1 MGLFLSERRP
11 AGPCLGPA
19 GAPLAG
25 TTAPRNGCVLAPC
38 LLKTRGWGD
47 RISYRQ
53 LALHRSCDRL
63 PAAAGGGG
71 RRHRPDAVPC
81 CGQCASLERRRRP
94 LANSHASGP
103 HLIALLSPSEAPSE
117 QAPAARQ
124 RRLPAPREGLSNHA
138 GGSAAPGWA
147 AAACGPRREGKR
159 GGHWWPSVAAARG
172 GGQSPVQALA
182 IAQQAAAP
190 PSHSPQA
197 RKWHQLNHKRYA
209 DKRRF
214 GYVQAEKEQMPP
226 GERRGGQPSA
236 SAEAAA
242 TVAVAAAGACLFGQ
256 RTA

>member
-19 GAPLAG
+19 GALLAG

-63 PAAAGGGG
+63 PAAA
-71 RRHRPDAVPC
+71 
-81 CGQCASLERRRRP
+81 RRRP
-94 LANSHASGP
+94 P
-103 HLIALLSPSEAPSE
+103 PPPRRCALLWAVRQFGASATTASKFPRVGAAPDRASEPFRGP
-117 QAPAARQ
+117 QRPAARQ

-147 AAACGPRREGKR
+147 TAACGPRREGKR

-182 IAQQAAAP
+182 IAQQAP
-190 PSHSPQA
+190 PRHHTP
-197 RKWHQLNHKRYA
+197 
-209 DKRRF
+209 RR
-214 GYVQAEKEQMPP
+214 
-226 GERRGGQPSA
+226 RA
-236 SAEAAA
+236 SG
-242 TVAVAAAGACLFGQ
+242 TS
-256 RTA
+256 